1 MFINETRS
9 YSYETMPVKP
19 HSALPM
25 SLTASLFPFLRSLPA
40 FHSLSQINRIY
51 LTRNNLRPLLFLN
64 MFELNQTCYSEPWQV
79 KEQMKY

>member
-1 MFINETRS
+1 MFSNETRS

-40 FHSLSQINRIY
+40 FHSLPQINQIY
-51 LTRNNLRPLLFLN
+51 LSKNNLHVLLSLN
-64 MFELNQTCYSEPWQV
+64 RFELNQTCYSEPWQV
-79 KEQMKY
+79 K